1 MPAPV
6 TSQLCKNGDPGP
18 QSFASQ
24 LPEPHA
30 DLGRFDL
37 DRQTISVTGPVD
49 ANLTAGGR
57 QRQTSTLACLSPLP
71 SLIQMPFDERVQAGI
86 EIKQGSRVPVPVD
99 DRVSARGDLA
109 WAISVGGIG
118 VVGFAVLLLFTWYYA
133 ATLFLIFAGM
143 LLGVALN
150 AMTNLLGRVIQL
162 PHALRLTIVCLVLAG
177 LLSGVVFLGG
187 TTIAQQAKVLS
198 DTIKSQLVTVKG
210 FLEKNGID
218 TGYFDLGNPAAT
230 APGSPSSETPAAA
243 PARTLPSASEFASSG
258 GAIVSQ
264 TLKLLLGTL
273 SAVGNFFIVLFLGL
287 TFAAQPNVYRKGLLF
302 MAPARHRDRATIIV
316 DRIGDTLERWLI
328 AQILTMAAVFLV
340 TWIGLALIGIQSSF
354 ILGIQAGLLAFIPT
368 VGALLAGLIVVLAS
382 LASGWV
388 AALSA
393 FLLFLGVHAL
403 ESYILTPIIQ
413 RQALDIPPAT
423 LFAFQ
428 ILLGVVFG
436 IWGLALALPLMAIVK
451 VMIDYFKAEE
461 ITPAAAA
468 A

>member
-1 MPAPV
+1 M
-6 TSQLCKNGDPGP
+6 
-18 QSFASQ
+18 
-24 LPEPHA
+24 
-30 DLGRFDL
+30 
-37 DRQTISVTGPVD
+37 
-49 ANLTAGGR
+49 
-57 QRQTSTLACLSPLP
+57 
-71 SLIQMPFDERVQAGI
+71 
-86 EIKQGSRVPVPVD
+86 
-99 DRVSARGDLA
+99 
-109 WAISVGGIG
+109 
-118 VVGFAVLLLFTWYYA
+118 VGFAAALMFAWYFA

-150 AMTNLLGRVIQL
+150 AMTHLLGRVVRL
-162 PHALRLTIVCLVLAG
+162 PHALRLAIVCLVLAG

-187 TTIAQQAKVLS
+187 STIAEQATVLS
-198 DTIKSQLVTVKG
+198 DTIKSQLVNLKA
-210 FLEKNGID
+210 FLEQHGID
-218 TGYFDLGNPAAT
+218 ASWFELGNAGAASASAAPGAAAT
-230 APGSPSSETPAAA
+230 HN
-243 PARTLPSASEFASSG
+243 LPSAGALASSG

-264 TLKLLLGTL
+264 TLKLLLGTV

-287 TFAAQPNVYRKGLLF
+287 TFAAQPGVYRSGLLF
-302 MAPARHRDRATIIV
+302 MAPSRHRARATVIV
-316 DRIGDTLERWLI
+316 DKISDTLERWLI

-393 FLLFLGVHAL
+393 FILFLGVHAL

-461 ITPAAAA
+461 VPPEAAAV
-468 A
+468 

>member
-1 MPAPV
+1 VAVPA
-6 TSQLCKNGDPGP
+6 
-18 QSFASQ
+18 
-24 LPEPHA
+24 
-30 DLGRFDL
+30 
-37 DRQTISVTGPVD
+37 
-49 ANLTAGGR
+49 
-57 QRQTSTLACLSPLP
+57 
-71 SLIQMPFDERVQAGI
+71 
-86 EIKQGSRVPVPVD
+86 D
-99 DRVSARGDLA
+99 DRLSARADLA

-118 VVGFAVLLLFTWYYA
+118 IVGFAALLAFAWSFA
-133 ATLFLIFAGM
+133 ATLFLIFAGV

-150 AMTNLLGRVIQL
+150 AMTTMLGRLVRL

-187 TTIAQQAKVLS
+187 STIAQQATVLS
-198 DTIKSQLVTVKG
+198 DTIKSQLVNVKA

-218 TGYFDLGNPAAT
+218 TSYFDLGSPGAAAT
-230 APGSPSSETPAAA
+230 STTSSTPATPSA
-243 PARTLPSASEFASSG
+243 PTTHNLPSAGTLASSG

-273 SAVGNFFIVLFLGL
+273 SVVGNFFIVLFLGL
-287 TFAAQPNVYRKGLLF
+287 TFAAQPSVYRKGLLF
-302 MAPARHRDRATIIV
+302 MAPARHRARATVIV
-316 DRIGDTLERWLI
+316 DRIGTTLERWLI
-328 AQILTMAAVFLV
+328 AQIVTMFAVFFV
-340 TWIGLALIGIQSSF
+340 TWIGLLLIGIQSSF

-382 LASGWV
+382 LASGWI
-388 AALSA
+388 AAASA
-393 FLLFLGVHAL
+393 FALFIGVHAL
-403 ESYILTPIIQ
+403 ESYVLTPIIQ

-461 ITPAAAA
+461 TPADAAAA
-468 A
+468 

>member
-1 MPAPV
+1 MPN
-6 TSQLCKNGDPGP
+6 S
-18 QSFASQ
+18 
-24 LPEPHA
+24 
-30 DLGRFDL
+30 
-37 DRQTISVTGPVD
+37 I
-49 ANLTAGGR
+49 
-57 QRQTSTLACLSPLP
+57 
-71 SLIQMPFDERVQAGI
+71 
-86 EIKQGSRVPVPVD
+86 D
-99 DRVSARGDLA
+99 DRLPARSDLA

-118 VVGFAVLLLFTWYYA
+118 VVAFAALLLFTWYFA
-133 ATLFLIFAGM
+133 ATLFLVFAGM

-150 AMTNLLGRVIQL
+150 AISNLLGRVIRL

-210 FLEKNGID
+210 FLEKNGVD
-218 TGYFDLGNPAAT
+218 TSYFNLGNASTAPAAG
-230 APGSPSSETPAAA
+230 ASPSETPAAPA
-243 PARTLPSASEFASSG
+243 PSRNLPSASEFASSG

-264 TLKLLLGTL
+264 TLKLLLGTV

-287 TFAAQPNVYRKGLLF
+287 TFAAQPSVYHNGLLF
-302 MAPARHRDRATIIV
+302 LVPARHRARATIIV
-316 DRIGDTLERWLI
+316 DRIGETLERWLI

-340 TWIGLALIGIQSSF
+340 TWIGLSIIGIQSSF
-354 ILGIQAGLLAFIPT
+354 ILGIQAGLLTFIPT

-393 FLLFLGVHAL
+393 FGLFLGIHAL
-403 ESYILTPIIQ
+403 ESYILTPMLQ

-461 ITPAAAA
+461 KAPVAAAA
-468 A
+468 

>member
-1 MPAPV
+1 V
-6 TSQLCKNGDPGP
+6 
-18 QSFASQ
+18 
-24 LPEPHA
+24 
-30 DLGRFDL
+30 R
-37 DRQTISVTGPVD
+37 
-49 ANLTAGGR
+49 
-57 QRQTSTLACLSPLP
+57 
-71 SLIQMPFDERVQAGI
+71 AGI
-86 EIKQGSRVPVPVD
+86 VLEQGNNVPLPVD
-99 DRVSARGDLA
+99 DRVSARNDLA

-118 VVGFAVLLLFTWYYA
+118 AIGFAALLLFAWYFA

-150 AMTNLLGRVIQL
+150 AMTNLLGRVTRL
-162 PHALRLTIVCLVLAG
+162 PHALRLTLVCLVLAG

-187 TTIAQQAKVLS
+187 STIAQQATVLS
-198 DTIKSQLVTVKG
+198 DTIKSQLVSVKA
-210 FLEKNGID
+210 FLERNGID
-218 TGYFDLGNPAAT
+218 ASYFELGNAGGASSSASPTPGAAAT
-230 APGSPSSETPAAA
+230 HN
-243 PARTLPSASEFASSG
+243 LPSAGAIASSG

-264 TLKLLLGTL
+264 TLKLLLGTV

-287 TFAAQPNVYRKGLLF
+287 TFAAQPGVYRSGLLF
-302 MAPARHRDRATIIV
+302 MTPARHRVRATVIV
-316 DRIGDTLERWLI
+316 DRISDTLERWLI

-393 FLLFLGVHAL
+393 FILFLGVHAL
-403 ESYILTPIIQ
+403 ESYVLTPIIQ

-436 IWGLALALPLMAIVK
+436 IWGLALALPLMAIAK

-461 ITPAAAA
+461 VPPQTATA
-468 A
+468 